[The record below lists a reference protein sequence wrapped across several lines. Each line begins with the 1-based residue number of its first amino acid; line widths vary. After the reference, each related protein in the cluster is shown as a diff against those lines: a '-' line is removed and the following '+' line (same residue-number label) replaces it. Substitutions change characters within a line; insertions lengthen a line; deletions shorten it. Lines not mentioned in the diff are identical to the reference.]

1 MADTTTLLAG
11 LSFAEGPRWHD
22 DRLVFSDFY
31 RHEVLSATMTGE
43 LTVLATVAG
52 QPSGLGWLP
61 DGRMLVVSMV
71 DRRVLRL
78 EPDWSLVEH
87 ADLSSLAT
95 WHCNDMVVD
104 RFGRAYVGNFGFD
117 LDGFI
122 RERGVAELLG
132 DSGPGGTVVAL
143 VQPDGQV
150 SVAAA
155 DMMFPNGTV
164 IVGESTL
171 VVAETIAMRL
181 TAFDIA
187 ADGSLSNR
195 RVWADLSAGLI
206 APDGIALDASGGI
219 WVANALGAQA
229 VRVEE
234 GGAVTDEVATS
245 QPCYAVALGGPDGR
259 TLFCCTA
266 PSSDH
271 DEVGSRRDARIETV
285 TVSIPAA
292 STER

>member
-78 EPDWSLVEH
+78 EPDGSLVEH

-122 RERGVAELLG
+122 RDRGVAYAAALQLATQHSLAPFRYTSLLWAILLG
-132 DSGPGGTVVAL
+132 MVFFGEL
-143 VQPDGQV
+143 PDLW
-150 SVAAA
+150 
-155 DMMFPNGTV
+155 M
-164 IVGESTL
+164 L
-171 VVAETIAMRL
+171 
-181 TAFDIA
+181 
-187 ADGSLSNR
+187 
-195 RVWADLSAGLI
+195 
-206 APDGIALDASGGI
+206 
-219 WVANALGAQA
+219 
-229 VRVEE
+229 
-234 GGAVTDEVATS
+234 
-245 QPCYAVALGGPDGR
+245 
-259 TLFCCTA
+259 
-266 PSSDH
+266 
-271 DEVGSRRDARIETV
+271 VGSAIVIGSGLYTFYRESKRKAALARRAD
-285 TVSIPAA
+285 PA
-292 STER
+292 SPG